1 MCVWI
6 VDMKTLSFRDL
17 QVWQKSMA
25 LAVSIYTLTERFP
38 KREVFGIT
46 AQMRRSAVSVPS
58 NIAEGHGRLSD
69 PSLALF
75 LGHARG
81 SLYELES
88 QTELALQLGFAE
100 KAAGSEIVEQIHEV
114 ARMLNG
120 FLVKVQTGEKGLSPA
135 AF

>member
-1 MCVWI
+1 VAE
-6 VDMKTLSFRDL
+6 VDGAQHPFMRLRIDFR
-17 QVWQKSMA
+17 
-25 LAVSIYTLTERFP
+25 
-38 KREVFGIT
+38 REKFFGLT
-46 AQMRRSAVSVPS
+46 AQMRRSAVSVSS

-69 PSLALF
+69 RSLALF

-88 QTELALQLGFAE
+88 QTELAIQLGFAE
-100 KAAGSEIVEQIHEV
+100 AGASSKILEQIHEV

-120 FLVKVQTGEKGLSPA
+120 FLAKVQSSEKNPSPA